1 MSTSLPRIDAGR
13 LWWRT
18 MALAEIGALP
28 AGGVNRQALS
38 REDIAAWRRILIWA
52 AEAGFSAACDEAGNL
67 FLTLPG
73 ADRSAPPILSGSH
86 LDSQPTGG
94 KFDGA
99 AGVMAALEAA
109 ITLAESGLPRHR
121 DLVVVAW
128 MNEEGSRF
136 APGMMGSEVFA
147 GVRSLEDIRQV
158 RDADGVSVGQALDTF
173 LSAFPDVPC
182 HAPGF
187 PVGAFMELHIEQGPL
202 LEAAETAIGI
212 VTGIQGK
219 YTYEVEILGAED
231 HAGTQH
237 MAARRD
243 ALAAFTRMAS
253 QLYAEIGGHDDEVK
267 FTIGRIEMAPNAPS
281 VVPARVTFRIDLRH
295 PGDDVLSALGARLTA
310 ICNANAAPC
319 IVKVRQLVEAPPNTF
334 APTLRQ
340 LIGASAE
347 ARGYSAMPI
356 LSCAGHDAR
365 HLAKLCPTAMV
376 FVPCRDGISHAEN
389 EFTSPEQLAQGT
401 QVLADVLVKLVTHEG
416 ILP

>member
-1 MSTSLPRIDAGR
+1 MHQHLPKIDAGR

-38 REDIAAWRRILIWA
+38 REDIAACQRVMVWA
-52 AEAGFSAACDEAGNL
+52 QEAGLSASCDTAGNM
-67 FLTLPG
+67 FFTLPG
-73 ADRSAPPILSGSH
+73 ADRSAPPILAGSH

-94 KFDGA
+94 RFDGA

-109 ITLAESGLPRHR
+109 VTLAQSGMPRRR

-147 GVRSLEDIRQV
+147 GVRTLEAIRPV
-158 RDADGVSVGQALDTF
+158 RDADGVSVEQALKTF
-173 LSAFPDVPC
+173 LSAFPDMPC
-182 HAPGF
+182 RAPGF
-187 PVGAFMELHIEQGPL
+187 PAGAFVELHIEQGPL
-202 LEAAETAIGI
+202 LEASETAIGI

-231 HAGTQH
+231 HAGTQD

-243 ALAAFTRMAS
+243 ALAAFTRIS
-253 QLYAEIGGHDDEVK
+253 GRLYTEIGGHDEVVK

-295 PGDDVLSALGARLTA
+295 PEDEVLNQLGARLIA
-310 ICNANAAPC
+310 LCNGSAAPC
-319 IVKVRQLVEAPPNTF
+319 TVRVTQLVEAPPNSF
-334 APTLRQ
+334 DPTLRQ
-340 LIGASAE
+340 LIGASAQ

-376 FVPCRDGISHAEN
+376 FVSCRDGISHAEN

-401 QVLADVLVKLVTHEG
+401 QVLADVLVRLVTEEG
-416 ILP
+416 VLP